1 MSTEVTYLGGDPI
14 VEGGGV
20 GLLPALCLRRI
31 AWVLFTL
38 VMDSCLFPSSGPRAG
53 QWYQLLQ
60 ISCFDYNNNANLT
73 AAKANIKSG

>member
-1 MSTEVTYLGGDPI
+1 M

-38 VMDSCLFPSSGPRAG
+38 LTESRLLPSSVAM
-53 QWYQLLQ
+53 
-60 ISCFDYNNNANLT
+60 AT
-73 AAKANIKSG
+73 AASAPDAVRHGEEMTSIPCHFQVLIETFDIFKPPQVSN